1 MEGRRALVTEVQA
14 LVGAIVAGS
23 PRRTVSGLDS
33 ARLSMV
39 LAVLQSRSGLRL
51 HEREIFAATVGGI
64 RVVEPAADLGLALAV
79 ASAANDFALAADL
92 VAIGEVGL
100 TGEVRRVG
108 AVAGGWPRRPGSA
121 SGSRWCRR
129 AAARP
134 VPARSRPACEVVEV
148 PTVRAALNWAVQH
161 SEKPPDDDRADAPPL
176 PVTGQS
182 RRIRRLCGVPIDREG
197 PLRATLALVAPG
209 TALRDGLERILR
221 GRTGALIVLGHDKAV
236 EGLCTG
242 GFPLDVE
249 FSSTR
254 LRELCK
260 MDGAVVLSSDG
271 TRIVRAAVHL
281 MPDSTIPTEESG
293 TRHRTAERVAKQ
305 TGHPVISVS
314 QSMHIIGLYVN
325 GTRHVIDDSA
335 AILSRANQ
343 ALATLERYK
352 LRLDEVSGTL
362 SALEIEDLV
371 TARDAIAVVQRLEMV
386 RRIADEI
393 EGYVVEL
400 GTDGRLLALQLDE
413 LMAGVDSDRTLVIRD
428 YLPSARAGRVTR
440 GGAGRA
446 GPRHGQRADRPGRG
460 GQGDRLPEHGR
471 RARRRGLAARLPAAG
486 QGAAAARP
494 RSWTGWSSTSA
505 ACSGCSAPRSRTCR
519 RSRASATRAPAACA
533 RACPGWPRRRS
544 WSGTSE
550 PRACARPPPVRSG

>member
-1 MEGRRALVTEVQA
+1 M
-14 LVGAIVAGS
+14 
-23 PRRTVSGLDS
+23 
-33 ARLSMV
+33 
-39 LAVLQSRSGLRL
+39 
-51 HEREIFAATVGGI
+51 
-64 RVVEPAADLGLALAV
+64 
-79 ASAANDFALAADL
+79 
-92 VAIGEVGL
+92 
-100 TGEVRRVG
+100 
-108 AVAGGWPRRPGSA
+108 
-121 SGSRWCRR
+121 
-129 AAARP
+129 
-134 VPARSRPACEVVEV
+134 
-148 PTVRAALNWAVQH
+148 
-161 SEKPPDDDRADAPPL
+161 
-176 PVTGQS
+176 
-182 RRIRRLCGVPIDREG
+182 PIDREV

-221 GRTGALIVLGHDKAV
+221 GRTGALIVLGHDKTV

-281 MPDSTIPTEESG
+281 MPDPTITTEESG
-293 TRHRTAERVAKQ
+293 TRHRTAERVARQ
-305 TGHPVISVS
+305 TGHSVISVS

-352 LRLDEVSGTL
+352 HRLDEVSGTL

-371 TARDAIAVVQRLEMV
+371 TGRDAVAVVQRLEMV

-400 GTDGRLLALQLDE
+400 GTDGRLISLQLEE

-428 YLPSARAGRVTR
+428 YLPSARK
-440 GGAGRA
+440 
-446 GPRHGQRADRPGRG
+446 PRSYEEAVADL
-460 GQGDRLPEHGR
+460 DRLTANDLIDLSAVAKAIGYPSTVDSLD
-471 RARRRGLAARLPAAG
+471 ASVSPRGFRLLAKVPRLPAVVVDG
-486 QGAAAARP
+486 LVEHFGSLQHLLGATVEDLQAVD
-494 RSWTGWSSTSA
+494 GV
-505 ACSGCSAPRSRTCR
+505 GD
-519 RSRASATRAPAACA
+519 A
-533 RACPGWPRRRS
+533 RAR
-544 WSGTSE
+544 T
-550 PRACARPPPVRSG
+550 VREGLSRLAEASILERYV